1 MKYPYLGI
9 IINQSLRLKEH
20 EQKLRSFEKLM
31 NLKISMI
38 GRILKKTRSKRILF
52 KTLIKSKLSYGIS
65 PLIKHDEKFRLKWE
79 SMLYRLLK
87 RLFGIRSKVSKT
99 KLFNQLNVMDWDTK
113 EWHEFIDYL
122 SPNTIKFKLD
132 WLFSTYAKK
141 QCSWKEASTRAHIVE
156 NCPKT
161 TNWREKWSKV
171 FKQLT
176 GKDILQSILHDYK
189 LKQNFWRMAIPIN
202 AAIEDLLR
210 EYLGKYSHN
219 YSYIEI
225 VNYIIYILWF
235 NFHPSNTIMNV
246 ILVNNF
252 AFEQTNN

>member
-1 MKYPYLGI
+1 
-9 IINQSLRLKEH
+9 
-20 EQKLRSFEKLM
+20 
-31 NLKISMI
+31 
-38 GRILKKTRSKRILF
+38 
-52 KTLIKSKLSYGIS
+52 
-65 PLIKHDEKFRLKWE
+65 
-79 SMLYRLLK
+79 MLYRLLK

-99 KLFNQLNVMDWDTK
+99 KHFNQLNVMDWDTK

-122 SPNTIKFKLD
+122 NPDTIKFKLD

-141 QCSWKEASTRAHIVE
+141 QCSWKEASTKTHIVE

-189 LKQNFWRMAIPIN
+189 LKKNFWRMAIPIN
-202 AAIEDLLR
+202 AAIEDLQR

-219 YSYIEI
+219 FSYIEI
-225 VNYIIYILWF
+225 VNYIILYSLIQLPSI
-235 NFHPSNTIMNV
+235 HPSKET
-246 ILVNNF
+246 LVVCIIS
-252 AFEQTNN
+252 